1 MTNLELRHECLDIIV
16 EELDKVDLSYQTRL
30 WIADAC
36 FDAIFDTTYT
46 SEAMVED
53 IVRELQN
60 KGNETGGI
68 RLVIERGTPAAD
80 VSVSVIKE
88 NTIFMGQVVTR
99 DAILVPVPSRGS
111 FYQNSYTLALNNGA
125 VYNIGRGVVPM
136 IPSTFRENY
145 VAIKDT
151 NDETNPT
158 LRDINAYVSRD
169 HADIRVLNGM
179 FYLHST
185 KVGRTKIIRDE
196 LGKGQRVIRIM
207 NDMTLE
213 LLKDNDIIVLGS
225 MFMMRFRL
233 LKN

>member
-16 EELDKVDLSYQTRL
+16 EALDKVDLTYQTRL
-30 WIADAC
+30 WIVDAC
-36 FDAIFDTTYT
+36 FDTIFDTSFT
-46 SEAMVED
+46 SEAMVQD

-68 RLVIERGTPAAD
+68 RLIIERGAPTAD
-80 VSVSVIKE
+80 VSASVIKE
-88 NTIFMGQVVTR
+88 NTIFLAQAITR
-99 DAILVPVPSRGS
+99 DAVVEPMPSRGS
-111 FYQNSYTLALNNGA
+111 FYQNSYSLALSNGA
-125 VYNIGRGVVPM
+125 VYNIGRGLVPV
-136 IPSTFRENY
+136 IPGIFRENY
-145 VAIKDT
+145 IAIKDT

-158 LRDINAYVSRD
+158 LRDINAFVSRD

-185 KVGRTKIIRDE
+185 KIGRTKIIRDE
-196 LGKGQRVIRIM
+196 LGKGQKVIRIM

-225 MFMMRFRL
+225 VFMMRFRL
-233 LKN
+233 TT

>member
-80 VSVSVIKE
+80 VPVSVIKE
-88 NTIFMGQVVTR
+88 NAIFMGQVVTR
-99 DAILVPVPSRGS
+99 DAILEPVPSR
-111 FYQNSYTLALNNGA
+111 
-125 VYNIGRGVVPM
+125 
-136 IPSTFRENY
+136 
-145 VAIKDT
+145 
-151 NDETNPT
+151 
-158 LRDINAYVSRD
+158 
-169 HADIRVLNGM
+169 
-179 FYLHST
+179 
-185 KVGRTKIIRDE
+185 
-196 LGKGQRVIRIM
+196 
-207 NDMTLE
+207 
-213 LLKDNDIIVLGS
+213 
-225 MFMMRFRL
+225 
-233 LKN
+233 